1 MHFFK
6 MFKNP
11 NFEDFCL
18 LLMIDYDC
26 VVIQVIES
34 MLSTKL

>member
-18 LLMIDYDC
+18 LLMIDYGC
-26 VVIQVIES
+26 VIQVTES